1 MHARTSLKTDPL
13 SRRERLRLSL
23 WPENQTEFPEKPADE
38 NVPPKILV
46 ADATTASSS
55 EELLSE
61 EEQRCCDMATGTVF
75 NSNNLGRIA
84 MMPFKFETLFGEEF
98 TKNLTVFTS
107 FQFFDPKSLLDIQR
121 KNIEALSEAG
131 TLALEGLQ
139 AVAKCQTE
147 LLSQAAEDTSAVV
160 KEIMSD
166 GSHEQKMARQTD
178 LAKKSYEKSVTN
190 WRELTETVS
199 KSGKEATAIIN
210 DRVTSSLTE
219 LKSTLDKTK
228 TSSQKKAA

>member
-1 MHARTSLKTDPL
+1 
-13 SRRERLRLSL
+13 
-23 WPENQTEFPEKPADE
+23 
-38 NVPPKILV
+38 
-46 ADATTASSS
+46 
-55 EELLSE
+55 
-61 EEQRCCDMATGTVF
+61 
-75 NSNNLGRIA
+75 

-98 TKNLTVFTS
+98 TKNLTGFTS

-139 AVAKCQTE
+139 AVAKHQTE
-147 LLSQAAEDTSAVV
+147 ILSQVAEDTSAVV

-166 GSHEQKMARQTD
+166 GTQEQKMARQTD
-178 LAKKSYEKSVTN
+178 LAKKSYDKSVAN
-190 WRELTETVS
+190 WRELNEIVS
-199 KSGKEATAIIN
+199 KSGKEATAIIS

-219 LKSTLDKTK
+219 LKSTLNRKTVGTK